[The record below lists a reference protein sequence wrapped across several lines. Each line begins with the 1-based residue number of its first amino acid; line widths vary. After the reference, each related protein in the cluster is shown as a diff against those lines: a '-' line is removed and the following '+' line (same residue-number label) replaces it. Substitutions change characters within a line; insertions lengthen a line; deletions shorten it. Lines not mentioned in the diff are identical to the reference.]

1 MLRYRSLT
9 RAESGAVEKFAIFD
23 IRSVNAKV
31 TEVFYGPDWSQASWV
46 RVEEIEPKERFERLL
61 SDFERKMMQKQ
72 KLVARVSP
80 ARTPSH
86 LIASMTLA
94 STAKKRR
101 PASGSDSD
109 SSSINSSPIRHETPL
124 KKTRTLK
131 EAVSMHSDY
140 SESEEDEASLVYPEE
155 SQEPAK
161 KPNQSRCI
169 IM

>member
-1 MLRYRSLT
+1 M
-9 RAESGAVEKFAIFD
+9 A
-23 IRSVNAKV
+23 
-31 TEVFYGPDWSQASWV
+31 
-46 RVEEIEPKERFERLL
+46 
-61 SDFERKMMQKQ
+61 QKQ

-101 PASGSDSD
+101 PISGSESD
-109 SSSINSSPIRHETPL
+109 SSSLNSSPIRHETPL

-131 EAVSMHSDY
+131 EAVALHSDF
-140 SESEEDEASLVYPEE
+140 SESEEEEQASLIYPEE
-155 SQEPAK
+155 GEEETEAAAPK